1 MPQNEFARPDLGQQQ
16 QQRLRLRLRQLR
28 RRCRVYQA
36 GGALSE
42 AKVSPAEGRK
52 GKRGTQEIFS
62 SNIPIWFSSPHR
74 AALLTVVRLIDSIVR
89 IGVGVGKMC
98 PKLVQEFIQLLYIL
112 ADAAQLL
119 LLEIG
124 TDLLAQQYLAEH
136 ITKIRGCSAS
146 RCCRRREEGGITVKS
161 LLD

>member
-1 MPQNEFARPDLGQQQ
+1 MAQNEFARPDLGQQQ

-42 AKVSPAEGRK
+42 ARVSPAEGRK
-52 GKRGTQEIFS
+52 GKWITQQIFS
-62 SNIPIWFSSPHR
+62 SIPIWFSSPHR
-74 AALLTVVRLIDSIVR
+74 AALLTVVRLIDSIVC

-146 RCCRRREEGGITVKS
+146 RCCRRREEGGNTVKS